1 MAYFIL
7 VILLGIALGICYALL
22 AKMDKHLLWTIFL
35 KQSSCRLSDDLLKKA
50 RWRLILKIF
59 VLLVYVSFQKL
70 PSALMLAADSDAADC
85 VTLLLDHNASVR
97 DVDEKG
103 YNALCRA
110 ILNGKK

>member
-1 MAYFIL
+1 
-7 VILLGIALGICYALL
+7 
-22 AKMDKHLLWTIFL
+22 MDKHLLWTIFL

-50 RWRLILKIF
+50 RWRLISKIF

-70 PSALMLAADSDAADC
+70 PSALMLAADNDAADC

-103 YNALCRA
+103 YNSLCRA

>member
-1 MAYFIL
+1 
-7 VILLGIALGICYALL
+7 
-22 AKMDKHLLWTIFL
+22 MDKHLLWTIFL

-50 RWRLILKIF
+50 RWRLTLKIL
-59 VLLVYVSFQKL
+59 LLVCVSFQKL

-97 DVDEKG
+97 DIDEKG